1 MPGLHPSG
9 PPGQSAAER
18 LRHSSQGRP
27 VRIHRRDLKAIMI
40 WRTNDNMTPSDG
52 LKMFRRPAAFT
63 VFQRGWT
70 LRSHLRQEH
79 LVDDMNNAI
88 VGWYVR
94 FHNMSHIDLDAVTPI
109 DVDPLSLDCRSR
121 QPLTRDRA
129 RWYITG

>member
-1 MPGLHPSG
+1 MPGLHPSV

-27 VRIHRRDLKAIMI
+27 VRIHRRDLKAITI

-52 LKMFRRPAAFT
+52 LKMFRSPAIFT

-70 LRSHLRQEH
+70 LSSHLRQEH